1 MIKHEEMPKAIPEE
15 LSWIVYR
22 KNGEENWKLME
33 EKSSKGVKGI
43 KIKNINIAM
52 MVVSCILYLFL
63 IEATIQ
69 SSQRYNAMMDAT
81 ENYIACSRNAGL
93 IEEGSDYLTEQVRL
107 YTVTK
112 STEYVDNYF
121 NEVYQTRRRDVALEQ
136 MREFNVSDEISG
148 YLQTAL
154 DYSNRLMTDEIY
166 AMRLI
171 AQAEETNENA
181 LPDDVW
187 NMELTEDDYNLEPE
201 EMVAKAQE
209 MVFGSVYQESKEM
222 IMENISYFS
231 DSIVDDTLQQ
241 QQQSASKLKSTM
253 TRQRILISVLFI
265 ENIFVFILIILLV
278 IKPLKIYI
286 ENIEDK
292 EKLNVA
298 GSYEFK
304 YLALTYNNIY
314 ELNTAN
320 EAKLHYRAEHD
331 ALTGIINRGAFDRL
345 KQVLKTKQVPIALM
359 ILDVDKF
366 KQVNDQYGHEMGDK
380 VLKKVAKLLE
390 ENFRATDHPARIG
403 GDEFAV
409 ILTDATEE
417 MKPVIEEK
425 VNNINDILLNPEND
439 LPKVSLSVGIAFS
452 ANGFEDDLYKK
463 ADSALYVTKENGR
476 CGYSFYEEKKA

>member
-1 MIKHEEMPKAIPEE
+1 MIEHKEISTTISGENEEDD
-15 LSWIVYR
+15 
-22 KNGEENWKLME
+22 WKPME
-33 EKSSKGVKGI
+33 EKSGKGVKGI
-43 KIKNINIAM
+43 KIKNINIYM

-63 IEATIQ
+63 IGATIHA
-69 SSQRYNAMMDAT
+69 SQKYNAMMSAT
-81 ENYIACSRNAGL
+81 EDYIACQKNAGL
-93 IEEGSDYLTEQVRL
+93 IEEGSDYLTDQVRL

-112 STEYVDNYF
+112 DIKYVEEYF
-121 NEVYQTRRRDVALEQ
+121 NEVYNTRRRDMALEQ
-136 MREFNVSDEISG
+136 MKAFNVSEEIYG

-171 AQAEETNENA
+171 SQAEEMTEDMI
-181 LPDDVW
+181 PEDVRK
-187 NMELTEDDYNLEPE
+187 MELTEADYNLSPE
-201 EMVAKAQE
+201 EMVARAQE
-209 MVFGSVYQESKEM
+209 MVFGSVYQESKDM
-222 IMENISYFS
+222 IMENISYFV
-231 DSIVDDTLQQ
+231 DSIVDDTMQKQQ
-241 QQQSASKLKSTM
+241 RSASALKNTM
-253 TRQRILISVLFI
+253 TQQRILISVLFI
-265 ENIFVFILIILLV
+265 ENIFVFILIIVLV
-278 IKPLKIYI
+278 INPLKIYI

-314 ELNTAN
+314 ELNSAN
-320 EAKLHYRAEHD
+320 EAMLNYRAEHD
-331 ALTGIINRGAFDRL
+331 ALTGIINRGAFERL
-345 KQVLKTKQVPIALM
+345 KQFLRTKQTPIALM

-366 KQVNDQYGHEMGDK
+366 KQVNDQYGHETGDK

-409 ILTDATEE
+409 IITDASEE
-417 MKPVIEEK
+417 MKSVIEEK
-425 VNNINDILLNPEND
+425 IDNINNILLNPEGD
-439 LPKVSLSVGIAFS
+439 LPKVSLSVGVAFS

>member
-1 MIKHEEMPKAIPEE
+1 
-15 LSWIVYR
+15 
-22 KNGEENWKLME
+22 ME

-63 IEATIQ
+63 IGATIQ

-112 STEYVDNYF
+112 NPEYVENYF

-171 AQAEETNENA
+171 AQAEEMDGNV

-201 EMVAKAQE
+201 EMEAKAQE

-222 IMENISYFS
+222 IMENISYFA
-231 DSIVDDTLQQ
+231 DSIVDDTMQQ

-253 TRQRILISVLFI
+253 TRQRILVSVLFI

-345 KQVLKTKQVPIALM
+345 KQVLKTKQAPIALM

-425 VNNINDILLNPEND
+425 INNMNHILLNPEND

-452 ANGFEDDLYKK
+452 ANGFEDELYKK

>member
-1 MIKHEEMPKAIPEE
+1 
-15 LSWIVYR
+15 
-22 KNGEENWKLME
+22 ME

-112 STEYVDNYF
+112 NPEYVENYF
-121 NEVYQTRRRDVALEQ
+121 NEVYQTRRRDIALEQ

-171 AQAEETNENA
+171 AQTEETDGNE

-201 EMVAKAQE
+201 EMTAKAQE

-222 IMENISYFS
+222 IMENISYFA
-231 DSIVDDTLQQ
+231 DSIVDDTMQQ

-253 TRQRILISVLFI
+253 TRQRILVSVLFI

-425 VNNINDILLNPEND
+425 IKNINHILLNPEND

>member
-1 MIKHEEMPKAIPEE
+1 
-15 LSWIVYR
+15 
-22 KNGEENWKLME
+22 ME
-33 EKSSKGVKGI
+33 EKRNKGIKGV
-43 KIKNINIAM
+43 KIKNINIYM
-52 MVVSCILYLFL
+52 MVVSCILYIFL
-63 IEATIQ
+63 IGATIHA
-69 SSQRYNAMMDAT
+69 SQKYNAMISAT
-81 ENYIACSRNAGL
+81 EDYIACEQNAEL
-93 IEEGSDYLTEQVRL
+93 IKEGSDYLTEQVRL

-112 STEYVDNYF
+112 DAEYVENYF
-121 NEVYQTRRRDVALEQ
+121 HEVYQTKRRDMALEQ
-136 MREFNVSDEISG
+136 MKGFNVSDEISG
-148 YLQTAL
+148 YLQTAM

-166 AMRLI
+166 AFRLI
-171 AQAEETNENA
+171 AQAGETAREA

-187 NMELTEDDYNLEPE
+187 NMELAEEDCDLSPE
-201 EMVAKAQE
+201 EMEEKARKI
-209 MVFGSVYQESKEM
+209 VFGSAYQENKEL
-222 IMENISYFS
+222 IMENISYFA
-231 DSIVDDTLQQ
+231 DSIVEDTMQKQQ
-241 QQQSASKLKSTM
+241 KSASDLKNTM
-253 TRQRILISVLFI
+253 TQQRILISVLFI

-278 IKPLKIYI
+278 IKPLRIYI

-292 EKLNVA
+292 EKLNFA

-320 EAKLHYRAEHD
+320 EAMLNYRAEHD
-331 ALTGIINRGAFDRL
+331 ALTGIINRGAFERL
-345 KQVLKTKQVPIALM
+345 KQILKTKQTPIALM

-366 KQVNDQYGHEMGDK
+366 KQVNDQYGHEMGDA

-425 VNNINDILLNPEND
+425 VQNINNRLLNPEND

-452 ANGFEDDLYKK
+452 ANGFGDDLYKK

-476 CGYSFYEEKKA
+476 CGYTFYEEKKA

>member
-1 MIKHEEMPKAIPEE
+1 
-15 LSWIVYR
+15 
-22 KNGEENWKLME
+22 ME

-112 STEYVDNYF
+112 NPEYVENYF
-121 NEVYQTRRRDVALEQ
+121 NEVYQTRRRDIALEQ

-171 AQAEETNENA
+171 AQTEETDGNE

-201 EMVAKAQE
+201 EMTAKAQE

-222 IMENISYFS
+222 IMENISYFA
-231 DSIVDDTLQQ
+231 DSIVDDTMQQ

-253 TRQRILISVLFI
+253 TRQRILVSVLFI

-425 VNNINDILLNPEND
+425 INNMNHILLNPEND

-452 ANGFEDDLYKK
+452 ANGFEDELYKK

>member
-1 MIKHEEMPKAIPEE
+1 
-15 LSWIVYR
+15 
-22 KNGEENWKLME
+22 ME

-112 STEYVDNYF
+112 NPEYVENYF
-121 NEVYQTRRRDVALEQ
+121 NEVYQTRRRDIALEQ

-171 AQAEETNENA
+171 AQTEETDGNE

-201 EMVAKAQE
+201 EMTAKAQE

-222 IMENISYFS
+222 IMENISYFA
-231 DSIVDDTLQQ
+231 DSIVDDTMQQ

-253 TRQRILISVLFI
+253 TRQRILVSVLFI

-425 VNNINDILLNPEND
+425 VKNINHILLNPEND

-463 ADSALYVTKENGR
+463 ADSALYITKENGR

>member
-1 MIKHEEMPKAIPEE
+1 
-15 LSWIVYR
+15 
-22 KNGEENWKLME
+22 ME

-112 STEYVDNYF
+112 NPEYVENYF
-121 NEVYQTRRRDVALEQ
+121 NEVYQTRRRDIALEQ

-171 AQAEETNENA
+171 AQTEETDGNE

-201 EMVAKAQE
+201 EMTAKAQE

-222 IMENISYFS
+222 IMENISYFA
-231 DSIVDDTLQQ
+231 DSIVDDTMQQ

-253 TRQRILISVLFI
+253 TRQRILVSVLFI

-425 VNNINDILLNPEND
+425 VKNINHILLNPEND

>member
-1 MIKHEEMPKAIPEE
+1 M
-15 LSWIVYR
+15 
-22 KNGEENWKLME
+22 N
-33 EKSSKGVKGI
+33 KSSKGVKGI

-69 SSQRYNAMMDAT
+69 SSQRYNAMMHAT
-81 ENYIACSRNAGL
+81 ENYIACARNAGL

-112 STEYVDNYF
+112 DTKYVKNYF
-121 NEVYQTRRRDVALEQ
+121 NEVYQTRRRDMALEQ

-171 AQAEETNENA
+171 AQAEETEGNA

-201 EMVAKAQE
+201 KMVAKAQE
-209 MVFGSVYQESKEM
+209 MVFGSIYQESKEM
-222 IMENISYFS
+222 IMENISYFA
-231 DSIVDDTLQQ
+231 DSIVDDTLQRQ
-241 QQQSASKLKSTM
+241 QHSASELKNTM

-265 ENIFVFILIILLV
+265 ENIFVFILIIILV

-425 VNNINDILLNPEND
+425 INNINHILLNPKND

>member
-1 MIKHEEMPKAIPEE
+1 
-15 LSWIVYR
+15 
-22 KNGEENWKLME
+22 ME
-33 EKSSKGVKGI
+33 EKGSKEVKGI
-43 KIKNINIAM
+43 KIKNINISM
-52 MVVSCILYLFL
+52 MVLSCILYLLL
-63 IEATIQ
+63 IGATLQ
-69 SSQRYNAMMDAT
+69 SSKRYNTMMSNT
-81 ENYIACSRNAGL
+81 EDYISCERNAGL
-93 IEEGSDYLTEQVRL
+93 IREGSDYLTEQVRL
-107 YTVTK
+107 YTVTRDI
-112 STEYVDNYF
+112 EYVNNYF
-121 NEVYQTRRRDVALEQ
+121 DEVYNVKRRDAALEQ
-136 MREFNVSDEISG
+136 MREFNVGDEISG
-148 YLQTAL
+148 HLQTAM

-171 AQAEETNENA
+171 AQAEETAREA
-181 LPDDVW
+181 LPDDIW
-187 NMELTEDDYNLEPE
+187 NTELTENDYNLSPE

-209 MVFGSVYQESKEM
+209 MVFGFAYQNSKEL
-222 IMENISYFS
+222 IMENISYFI
-231 DSIVDDTLQQ
+231 DSIVDDTMRKQQ
-241 QQQSASKLKSTM
+241 KSASELKSTM
-253 TRQRILISVLFI
+253 TQQRILVSVLFI

-292 EKLNVA
+292 EKLNVV

-320 EAKLHYRAEHD
+320 EAILNYRAEHD

-345 KQVLKTKQVPIALM
+345 KQILKTKQDPIALM

-366 KQVNDQYGHEMGDK
+366 KQVNDQYGHEMGDR

-409 ILTDATEE
+409 VLTKATEE
-417 MKPVIEEK
+417 MKSVIEEK
-425 VNNINDILLNPEND
+425 IQNINHALLNPEND

-452 ANGFEDDLYKK
+452 ENGFEDDLYKK

-476 CGYSFYEEKKA
+476 CGYTFYEEKKA

>member
-15 LSWIVYR
+15 LPWIVYR

>member
-1 MIKHEEMPKAIPEE
+1 
-15 LSWIVYR
+15 
-22 KNGEENWKLME
+22 ME
-33 EKSSKGVKGI
+33 EKRNKGIKGV
-43 KIKNINIAM
+43 KIKNINIYM
-52 MVVSCILYLFL
+52 MVVSCILYIFL
-63 IEATIQ
+63 IGATIHA
-69 SSQRYNAMMDAT
+69 SQKYNAMISAT
-81 ENYIACSRNAGL
+81 EDYIACEQNAEL
-93 IEEGSDYLTEQVRL
+93 IKEGSDYLTEQVRL

-112 STEYVDNYF
+112 DAEYVENYF
-121 NEVYQTRRRDVALEQ
+121 HEVYQTKRRDMALEQ
-136 MREFNVSDEISG
+136 MKGFNVSDEISG

-166 AMRLI
+166 AFRLI
-171 AQAEETNENA
+171 AQAGETAREA

-187 NMELTEDDYNLEPE
+187 NMELAEEDCDLSPE
-201 EMVAKAQE
+201 EMEEKARKI
-209 MVFGSVYQESKEM
+209 VFGSAYQENKEL
-222 IMENISYFS
+222 IMENISYFA
-231 DSIVDDTLQQ
+231 DSIVEDTMQKQQ
-241 QQQSASKLKSTM
+241 KSASDLKNTM
-253 TRQRILISVLFI
+253 TQQRILISVLFI

-278 IKPLKIYI
+278 IKPLRIYI

-320 EAKLHYRAEHD
+320 EAMLNYRAEHD
-331 ALTGIINRGAFDRL
+331 ALTGIINRGAFERL
-345 KQVLKTKQVPIALM
+345 KQILKTKQTPIALM

-366 KQVNDQYGHEMGDK
+366 KQVNDQYGHEMGDA

-425 VNNINDILLNPEND
+425 VQNINNRLLNPEND

-463 ADSALYVTKENGR
+463 ADSALYETKENGR
-476 CGYSFYEEKKA
+476 CGYTFYEEKKA

>member
-1 MIKHEEMPKAIPEE
+1 
-15 LSWIVYR
+15 
-22 KNGEENWKLME
+22 ME

-112 STEYVDNYF
+112 NPEYVENYF

-171 AQAEETNENA
+171 AQAEEADGNEI
-181 LPDDVW
+181 PDDVW

-201 EMVAKAQE
+201 EMEAKAQE

-222 IMENISYFS
+222 IMENISYFA
-231 DSIVDDTLQQ
+231 DSIVDDTMQQ

-253 TRQRILISVLFI
+253 TRQRILVSVLFI

-345 KQVLKTKQVPIALM
+345 KQVLRTKQTPIALM

-380 VLKKVAKLLE
+380 ILKKVAKLLE

-425 VNNINDILLNPEND
+425 VKNINHILLNPEND

-463 ADSALYVTKENGR
+463 ADSALYITKENGR

>member
-1 MIKHEEMPKAIPEE
+1 
-15 LSWIVYR
+15 
-22 KNGEENWKLME
+22 ME
-33 EKSSKGVKGI
+33 EKRNKGIKGV
-43 KIKNINIAM
+43 KIKNINIYM
-52 MVVSCILYLFL
+52 MVVSCILYIFL
-63 IEATIQ
+63 IGATIHA
-69 SSQRYNAMMDAT
+69 SQKYNAMISAT
-81 ENYIACSRNAGL
+81 EDYIACEQNAEL
-93 IEEGSDYLTEQVRL
+93 IKEGSDYLTEQVRL

-112 STEYVDNYF
+112 DAEYVENYF
-121 NEVYQTRRRDVALEQ
+121 HEVYQTKRRDMALEQ
-136 MREFNVSDEISG
+136 MKGFNVSDEISG

-166 AMRLI
+166 AFRLI
-171 AQAEETNENA
+171 AQAGETAREA

-187 NMELTEDDYNLEPE
+187 NMELAEEDCDLSPE
-201 EMVAKAQE
+201 EMEEKARKI
-209 MVFGSVYQESKEM
+209 VFGSAYQENKEL
-222 IMENISYFS
+222 IMENISYFA
-231 DSIVDDTLQQ
+231 DSIVEDTMQKQQ
-241 QQQSASKLKSTM
+241 KSASDLKNTM
-253 TRQRILISVLFI
+253 TQQRILISVLFI

-278 IKPLKIYI
+278 IKPLRIYI

-320 EAKLHYRAEHD
+320 EAMLNYRAEHD
-331 ALTGIINRGAFDRL
+331 ALTGIINRGAFERL
-345 KQVLKTKQVPIALM
+345 KQILKTKQTPIALM

-366 KQVNDQYGHEMGDK
+366 KQVNDQYGHEMGDA

-425 VNNINDILLNPEND
+425 VQNINNRLLNPEND

-476 CGYSFYEEKKA
+476 CGYTFYEEKKA

>member
-1 MIKHEEMPKAIPEE
+1 
-15 LSWIVYR
+15 
-22 KNGEENWKLME
+22 ME
-33 EKSSKGVKGI
+33 EKRNKGIKGV
-43 KIKNINIAM
+43 KIKNINIYM
-52 MVVSCILYLFL
+52 MVVSCILYIFL
-63 IEATIQ
+63 IGATIHA
-69 SSQRYNAMMDAT
+69 SQKYNAMISAT
-81 ENYIACSRNAGL
+81 EDYIACEQNAEL
-93 IEEGSDYLTEQVRL
+93 IKEGSDYLTEQVRL

-112 STEYVDNYF
+112 DAEYVENYF
-121 NEVYQTRRRDVALEQ
+121 HEVYQTKRRDMALEQ
-136 MREFNVSDEISG
+136 MKGFNVSGEISG

-166 AMRLI
+166 AFRLI
-171 AQAEETNENA
+171 AQAGETAGEA

-187 NMELTEDDYNLEPE
+187 NMELAEEDCDLSPE
-201 EMVAKAQE
+201 EMEEKARKI
-209 MVFGSVYQESKEM
+209 VFGSAYQENKEL
-222 IMENISYFS
+222 IMENISYFA
-231 DSIVDDTLQQ
+231 DSIVEDTMQKQQ
-241 QQQSASKLKSTM
+241 KSASDLKNTM
-253 TRQRILISVLFI
+253 TQQRILISVLFI

-278 IKPLKIYI
+278 IKPLRIYI

-320 EAKLHYRAEHD
+320 EAMLNYRAEHD
-331 ALTGIINRGAFDRL
+331 ALTGIINRGAFERL
-345 KQVLKTKQVPIALM
+345 KQILKTKQTPIALM

-366 KQVNDQYGHEMGDK
+366 KQVNDQYGHEMGDA

-425 VNNINDILLNPEND
+425 VQNINNRLLNPEND

-452 ANGFEDDLYKK
+452 ANGFGDDLYKK

-476 CGYSFYEEKKA
+476 CGYTFYEEKKA